1 MNIFI
6 FHRDLRLHDNTA
18 LIAQAKLYGPI
29 TPVFIFTEQVDKK
42 ANDYFSNNAVQ
53 FMCESLLELADDIKS
68 KGGKLYFFKGNTIS
82 ILNKLNKEYDIKS
95 IAHNLDYT
103 PYARKRDA
111 EIQEFCK
118 KYKID
123 LVEREDYA
131 LYDIIPGQTTKSDKT
146 PYLVFTPFKKHC
158 MANLEVRHVDTFNK
172 FTFNLF
178 KLAPNTFKD
187 ISSLYTEN
195 KQLNTKPG
203 RKAAL
208 SILNRL
214 DEFKDYKSK
223 RDFLTYKTTFL
234 SAHNHFSTVSC
245 REVYH
250 KMVEKLG
257 KSSGLINEMHWRD
270 FYMNITFHFPRIL
283 KGQITNGKDSKSQ
296 VTNGKDSKS
305 QVTNG
310 KDSKSQVTN
319 GKDSKS
325 QVRDSKSHNQSFKSQ
340 YDKIKWDK
348 SSTAD
353 KRFDAWCK
361 GETGFPIIDACMR
374 QLNTTGYMHNRGRMI
389 VASFLT
395 KDLHIDWR
403 WGEQYFATKLVDYD
417 PMSNSGGWQWASS
430 VGTDAQPYYRI
441 FNPWTQSEK
450 YDAKAE
456 YIKKWVPELVNLEPK
471 EIHKWYKVYDND
483 ELYDNISKRANS
495 YPKPIIDHD
504 EERLRTLKIFK
515 DIK

>member
-1 MNIFI
+1 MNLFI
-6 FHRDLRLHDNTA
+6 FHRDLRIHDNTA
-18 LIAQAKLYGPI
+18 LIAQTKLYGPI
-29 TPVFIFTEQVDKK
+29 TPIFIFTEQVDKK

-53 FMCESLLELADDIKS
+53 FMCESLLELADNIKS

-103 PYARKRDA
+103 PYARNRDA
-111 EIQEFCK
+111 EIREFCK
-118 KYKID
+118 KHKID

-131 LYDIIPGQTTKSDKT
+131 LYDILSGHTNKSDGS

-158 MANLEVRHVDTFNK
+158 MTNLEVRPVDTFNK

-178 KLAPNTFKD
+178 KPAPDTFKD
-187 ISSLYTEN
+187 IDSLYTEN

-270 FYMNITFHFPRIL
+270 FYMNITYNFSYIL
-283 KGQITNGKDSKSQ
+283 IGQIKDSKGQARDSKGQIKDSKGQ
-296 VTNGKDSKS
+296 A
-305 QVTNG
+305 
-310 KDSKSQVTN
+310 
-319 GKDSKS
+319 
-325 QVRDSKSHNQSFKSQ
+325 RDSKGHNKSFKPQ
-340 YDKIKWDK
+340 YDKIKWASD
-348 SSTAD
+348 SVAE

-471 EIHKWYKVYDND
+471 EIHRWYKVYDDD
-483 ELYDNISKRANS
+483 ELYESISKRANS

-504 EERLRTLKIFK
+504 EERLITLKMFK
-515 DIK
+515 AIK